1 MQYPEKE
8 SAVVGYLSMNGFAG
22 VPKSAVVEPEAFSNV
37 LNGIYYASAHRLHHA
52 GKAVVGTTILEAI
65 EREPYWLK
73 LAEAEAQTAGMIS
86 WQDGVVLADT
96 SLGFNPVGG
105 AIVTEYLSDIATAAG
120 TRKATQIGRK
130 LADGSMA
137 VADALEELKQL
148 AKPKSAMAGVEMHTF
163 EQLFAYTPKDDA
175 STLVGD
181 RWLCRGG
188 QLLLL
193 GQSGIGKSSYTLQ
206 QAMTWAL
213 GMPFFGMKPRQP
225 LKSLI
230 VQAENDMGD
239 MAEVVQGVMSYVVAG
254 SKLDQRTALEQL
266 KRNIVVARVTAQTG
280 EGFIE
285 VIREL
290 IAKHGP
296 FDLVYGDP
304 LLSFI
309 GDDISQQ
316 AVASHFL
323 RELCNPLAFEHN
335 FAWVWSHHTGKPQS
349 DSKSRAHW
357 NANDYAYIGLGSSEL
372 TNWARAIA
380 VLQTTKHEG
389 IFKVLMAK
397 RGNRAGVVDEHG
409 HPTTD
414 IIIKHADRGLHWEP
428 ATLPEETEEE
438 GKSQGKSGRT
448 PKIGPIQ
455 EAEIIA
461 KHAIWPDGARGFYGE
476 MIAKYGVSRD
486 TIERILR
493 RSKNSTQTQKA
504 A

>member
-1 MQYPEKE
+1 
-8 SAVVGYLSMNGFAG
+8 V
-22 VPKSAVVEPEAFSNV
+22 
-37 LNGIYYASAHRLHHA
+37 I
-52 GKAVVGTTILEAI
+52 
-65 EREPYWLK
+65 
-73 LAEAEAQTAGMIS
+73 
-86 WQDGVVLADT
+86 LADT
-96 SLGFNPVGG
+96 SLGFSSAGG
-105 AIVTEYLSDIATAAG
+105 AIVTEYLEDIAAAAG

-148 AKPKSAMAGVEMHTF
+148 AKPKSTMAGVEMHTF

-225 LKSLI
+225 LKCLI

-239 MAEVVQGVMSYVVAG
+239 MAEVVQGVKTYVVDG
-254 SKLDQRTALEQL
+254 SKLDERTALEQL
-266 KRNIVVARVTAQTG
+266 KRNIIVARVTAQTG
-280 EGFIE
+280 EAFIE

-304 LLSFI
+304 LLSYI

-389 IFKVLMAK
+389 IFKVLLAFQSAPPREGGDGRMAP
-397 RGNRAGVVDEHG
+397 VD
-409 HPTTD
+409 
-414 IIIKHADRGLHWEP
+414 
-428 ATLPEETEEE
+428 
-438 GKSQGKSGRT
+438 S
-448 PKIGPIQ
+448 
-455 EAEIIA
+455 IA
-461 KHAIWPDGARGFYGE
+461 RCFNPRPP
-476 MIAKYGVSRD
+476 
-486 TIERILR
+486 
-493 RSKNSTQTQKA
+493 
-504 A
+504 

>member
-1 MQYPEKE
+1 VDILRE
-8 SAVVGYLSMNGFAG
+8 
-22 VPKSAVVEPEAFSNV
+22 NV
-37 LNGIYYASAHRLHHA
+37 I
-52 GKAVVGTTILEAI
+52 
-65 EREPYWLK
+65 
-73 LAEAEAQTAGMIS
+73 
-86 WQDGVVLADT
+86 
-96 SLGFNPVGG
+96 
-105 AIVTEYLSDIATAAG
+105 
-120 TRKATQIGRK
+120 
-130 LADGSMA
+130 
-137 VADALEELKQL
+137 
-148 AKPKSAMAGVEMHTF
+148 
-163 EQLFAYTPKDDA
+163 
-175 STLVGD
+175 
-181 RWLCRGG
+181 
-188 QLLLL
+188 
-193 GQSGIGKSSYTLQ
+193 
-206 QAMTWAL
+206 
-213 GMPFFGMKPRQP
+213 
-225 LKSLI
+225 
-230 VQAENDMGD
+230 
-239 MAEVVQGVMSYVVAG
+239 
-254 SKLDQRTALEQL
+254 
-266 KRNIVVARVTAQTG
+266 VARVTAQTG
-280 EGFIE
+280 EAFIE

-290 IAKHGP
+290 IVKHGP

-372 TNWARAIA
+372 TNWARAIS

-389 IFKVLMAK
+389 IFKILLAK
-397 RGNRAGVVDEHG
+397 RGNRAAVVDEHG

-414 IIIKHADRGLHWEP
+414 IVIKHADKGLHWEV
-428 ATLPEETEEE
+428 AELPEETQEE
-438 GKSQGKSGRT
+438 GKPQGKSGRT
-448 PKIGPIQ
+448 PKIGPLQ

>member
-8 SAVVGYLSMNGFAG
+8 SAVVGYISVAGFAG
-22 VPKSAVVEPEAFSNV
+22 VPKSAVVEPEAFSST
-37 LNGIYYASAHRLHHA
+37 LNGLYYAAAHRLHHA

-73 LAEAEAQTAGMIS
+73 LAEAEAQAAGMVS

-96 SLGFNPVGG
+96 SLAFSPAGG
-105 AIVTEYLSDIATAAG
+105 AIVAEYLEDISSAYNL
-120 TRKATQIGRK
+120 RKATQIGRK
-130 LADGSMA
+130 LATGDMP
-137 VADALEELKQL
+137 VAEALEELKLL
-148 AKPKSAMAGVEMHTF
+148 AKPKSAMVGVEMHTF
-163 EQLFAYTPKDDA
+163 EQLFKYTPKDDA

-193 GQSGIGKSSYTLQ
+193 GQSGIGKSSYTIQ

-213 GMPFFGMKPRQP
+213 GMPFFGMKPKQK
-225 LKSLI
+225 LKCLI

-239 MAEVVQGVMSYVVAG
+239 MAEVVQGVMSYVVAQ
-254 SKLDQRTALEQL
+254 SKMTQREAVDILRE
-266 KRNIVVARVTAQTG
+266 NVIVARVTAQTG
-280 EGFIE
+280 ESFIE
-285 VIREL
+285 VVREL
-290 IAKHGP
+290 IVKHGP

-316 AVASHFL
+316 SVASHFL
-323 RELCNPLAFEHN
+323 RELCNPLAFEHG

-372 TNWARAIA
+372 TNWARAIC

-389 IFKVLMAK
+389 IFKVLLAK
-397 RGNRAGVVDEHG
+397 RGNRAAVVDDHG

-414 IIIKHADRGLHWEP
+414 IVIKHADRGLHWEP
-428 ATLPEETEEE
+428 TTLPEESEEDA
-438 GKSQGKSGRT
+438 KPQGKSGRT
-448 PKIGPIQ
+448 PKIGPLQ

>member
-1 MQYPEKE
+1 MRYPEKE
-8 SAVVGYLSMNGFAG
+8 SAVVGYLSMCGFAG
-22 VPKSAVVEPEAFSNV
+22 VPKSAVVEPEAFSSP
-37 LNGIYYASAHRLHHA
+37 LHGLYYAAAHRLHHA
-52 GKAVVGTTILEAI
+52 GKAVVGTTILETI

-73 LAEAEAQTAGMIS
+73 LAEAEAQAAGMIS

-130 LADGSMA
+130 LADGSIA

-280 EGFIE
+280 EAFIE
-285 VIREL
+285 VVREL

-316 AVASHFL
+316 SVASHFL

-380 VLQTTKHEG
+380 VLQTTKHDG
-389 IFKVLMAK
+389 IFKVLLAK

-414 IIIKHADRGLHWEP
+414 ICIKHADRGLHWEP
-428 ATLPEETEEE
+428 ATLPEEPEEE
-438 GKSQGKSGRT
+438 GKTQGKSGRT
-448 PKIGPIQ
+448 PKIGPLQ

-476 MIAKYGVSRD
+476 MTTKYGVSRD

-493 RSKNSTQTQKA
+493 RSRNSTETQKA

>member
-8 SAVVGYLSMNGFAG
+8 SAVVGYISVAGFAG
-22 VPKSAVVEPEAFSNV
+22 VPKSAVVDPETFSST
-37 LNGIYYASAHRLHHA
+37 LNGLLYAAAHRLHHA

-65 EREPYWLK
+65 ERDGYWLK
-73 LAEAEAQTAGMIS
+73 LAEATAKDLGMIS

-96 SLGFNPVGG
+96 SLSFNPVGG
-105 AIVTEYLSDIATAAG
+105 AIVSEYLADIANAAN
-120 TRKATQIGRK
+120 TRKATRIGRN
-130 LADGSMA
+130 LADGSMP

-148 AKPKSAMAGVEMHTF
+148 NKPKSALAGVEMHTF
-163 EQLFAYTPKDDA
+163 EQLFKYTPKDDA

-193 GQSGIGKSSYTLQ
+193 GQSGIGKSSYTIQ

-213 GMPFFGMKPRQP
+213 GMPFFGMKPRQQ

-230 VQAENDMGD
+230 IQAENDMGD
-239 MAEVVQGVMSYVVAG
+239 MAEVVQGVLTYVVAKSG
-254 SKLDQRTALEQL
+254 MDQRTALETL

-280 EGFIE
+280 EAFIE
-285 VIREL
+285 VVREL

-316 AVASHFL
+316 SVASHFL

-372 TNWARAIA
+372 TNWARAIC

-389 IFKVLMAK
+389 IFKVLLAK
-397 RGNRAGVVDEHG
+397 RGNRAAVVDDHG
-409 HPTTD
+409 HPSTD
-414 IIIKHADRGLHWEP
+414 ICIKHADRGLHWEP
-428 ATLPEETEEE
+428 ATLPEDTEEE
-438 GKSQGKSGRT
+438 AKPHGKSGRT
-448 PKIGPIQ
+448 PKIGPHQ

-461 KHAIWPDGARGFYGE
+461 KHAMWPDGARGFYGE

>member
-8 SAVVGYLSMNGFAG
+8 SAVVGYISVAGFAG
-22 VPKSAVVEPEAFSNV
+22 VPKSAVVEPEAFSST
-37 LNGIYYASAHRLHHA
+37 LNGLYYAAAHRLHHA
-52 GKAVVGTTILEAI
+52 GKAVVGTTIIEAI

-73 LAEAEAQTAGMIS
+73 LAEAEAKAAGMVS

-96 SLGFNPVGG
+96 SLAFNPAGG
-105 AIVTEYLSDIATAAG
+105 AIIAEYLADISSASNH
-120 TRKATQIGRK
+120 RKATQIGRK
-130 LADGSMA
+130 LATGDMP
-137 VADALEELKQL
+137 VAEALEELKLL
-148 AKPKSAMAGVEMHTF
+148 AKPKSAMVGVEMHTF
-163 EQLFAYTPKDDA
+163 EQLWAYKAEDDS
-175 STLVGD
+175 STLVGN

-213 GMPFFGMKPRQP
+213 GMPFFGMKPKHK
-225 LKSLI
+225 LKCLL

-239 MAEVVQGVMSYVVAG
+239 MAEVVQGVMSYVVAQ
-254 SKLDQRTALEQL
+254 SKMTQTQAVDILRE
-266 KRNIVVARVTAQTG
+266 NVIVARVTAQTG
-280 EGFIE
+280 EAFIE

-323 RELCNPLAFEHN
+323 RELCNPLAFEHG

-372 TNWARAIA
+372 TNWARAIC
-380 VLQTTKHEG
+380 VLQTTKEEG
-389 IFKVLMAK
+389 TFKLLLAK
-397 RGNRAGVVDEHG
+397 RGSRAGVVDEHRL
-409 HPTTD
+409 PVTTL
-414 IIIKHADRGLHWEP
+414 ILQHADQGLHWEIGK
-428 ATLPEETEEE
+428 LDDETKQPTQEKGHAGRKQSLSKADIIQLKAEHNAHTGAM
-438 GKSQGKSGRT
+438 GKFIKAM
-448 PKIGPIQ
+448 K
-455 EAEIIA
+455 E
-461 KHAIWPDGARGFYGE
+461 
-476 MIAKYGVSRD
+476 KYGVSKS
-486 TIERILR
+486 TIYEAL
-493 RSKNSTQTQKA
+493 RSKEDVQQSSNN
-504 A
+504 

>member
-8 SAVVGYLSMNGFAG
+8 SAVVGYISVAGFAG
-22 VPKSAVVEPEAFSNV
+22 VPKSAVVEPEAFSST
-37 LNGIYYASAHRLHHA
+37 LNGLYYAAAHRLHHA

-73 LAEAEAQTAGMIS
+73 LAEAEAKAAGMIS

-96 SLGFNPVGG
+96 SLAYNPAGG
-105 AIVTEYLSDIATAAG
+105 AIIAEYLADISSASNA
-120 TRKATQIGRK
+120 RKATRIGRN
-130 LADGSMA
+130 LADGSMP
-137 VADALEELKQL
+137 VAEALEELKLL
-148 AKPKSAMAGVEMHTF
+148 AKPKSAMVGVEMHTF
-163 EQLFAYTPKDDA
+163 QQLWKYDPKEDI
-175 STLVGD
+175 STLVGN

-213 GMPFFGMKPRQP
+213 GLPFFGMNPKQK
-225 LKSLI
+225 LKCLI
-230 VQAENDMGD
+230 VQAENDFGD
-239 MAEVVQGVMSYVVAG
+239 MAEVVQGVMHHVVKKSGMTDEEA
-254 SKLDQRTALEQL
+254 SDIL
-266 KRNIVVARVTAQTG
+266 KQNIVFARVTAQTG
-280 EGFIE
+280 EAFIE

-290 IAKHGP
+290 LVKHGP

-316 AVASHFL
+316 SVASHFL

-372 TNWARAIA
+372 TNWARAIC

-389 IFKVLMAK
+389 IFKVLLAK
-397 RGNRAGVVDEHG
+397 RGNRAAVVDKHG

-414 IIIKHADRGLHWEP
+414 IVIKHADKGLHWEP
-428 ATLPEETEEE
+428 AELPDETQEEV
-438 GKSQGKSGRT
+438 KSKGKSGR
-448 PKIGPIQ
+448 PSALNDVQ
-455 EAEIIA
+455 EFEIVTMHA
-461 KHAIWPDGARGFYGE
+461 KWPANTGGFYAAAE
-476 MIAKYGVSRD
+476 KQYKVSHD
-486 TIERILR
+486 TIKRVLD
-493 RSKNSTQTQKA
+493 KHTHPQKA
-504 A
+504 AA

>member
-1 MQYPEKE
+1 MHYPEKE
-8 SAVVGYLSMNGFAG
+8 SAVVGYLSMCGFAG
-22 VPKSAVVEPEAFSNV
+22 VPKSAVVEPEAFSSV
-37 LNGIYYASAHRLHHA
+37 LHGIYYAAAHRLHHA
-52 GKAVVGTTILEAI
+52 GKTVVGAKILEAI

-73 LAEAEAQTAGMIS
+73 LAEAEAATAGMVS
-86 WQDGVVLADT
+86 WKDVDVMADG
-96 SLGFNPVGG
+96 SLGFNPAGG
-105 AIVTEYLSDIATAAG
+105 AIVSEYLEDIAAAAA

-130 LADGSMA
+130 LAEGTIA
-137 VADALEELKQL
+137 VPAALEELKQL
-148 AKPKSAMAGVEMHTF
+148 AKPKSAMVGVEMHTF

-225 LKSLI
+225 LKCLI

-239 MAEVVQGVMSYVVAG
+239 MAEVVQGVMSYVVA
-254 SKLDQRTALEQL
+254 KLDQRTALEQL

-280 EGFIE
+280 EAFIE
-285 VIREL
+285 VVREL
-290 IAKHGP
+290 IVKHGP

-380 VLQTTKHEG
+380 VLQTTKHDG
-389 IFKVLMAK
+389 IFKVLLAK
-397 RGNRAGVVDEHG
+397 RGNRAAVVDEHG

-414 IIIKHADRGLHWEP
+414 IIIKHAAKGLHWEP
-428 ATLPEETEEE
+428 ASLPEEPEEE
-438 GKSQGKSGRT
+438 GKSQGKAGRT
-448 PKIGPIQ
+448 PKITALQ

-461 KHAIWPDGARGFYGE
+461 KHAAWPDGSRGFYGE
-476 MIAKYGVSRD
+476 MSAKYSVSRD

-493 RSKNSTQTQKA
+493 RSKNSTHTQKA

>member
-37 LNGIYYASAHRLHHA
+37 LNGLYYAAAHRLHHA
-52 GKAVVGTTILEAI
+52 GKAVVATTILEAI

-73 LAEAEAQTAGMIS
+73 LAEESAQAAGIMS
-86 WQDGVVLADT
+86 WQDGIVMADT
-96 SLGFNPVGG
+96 SLGFSPAGG
-105 AIVTEYLSDIATAAG
+105 TVVAEYLGDIAAAAN
-120 TRKATQIGRK
+120 TRKATKIGRK

-280 EGFIE
+280 EAFIE

>member
-8 SAVVGYLSMNGFAG
+8 SAVVGYLSMCGFAG

-37 LNGIYYASAHRLHHA
+37 LNGLYYAAAHRLHHA
-52 GKAVVGTTILEAI
+52 GKAVVATTILETI
-65 EREPYWLK
+65 EKEPYWLK
-73 LAEAEAQTAGMIS
+73 LAEDSAQAAGMVS

-105 AIVTEYLSDIATAAG
+105 AIVTEYLADIASAAA

-148 AKPKSAMAGVEMHTF
+148 NRPKSAMAGVEMHTF

-206 QAMTWAL
+206 QAMTWSL

-230 VQAENDMGD
+230 IQAENDMGD
-239 MAEVVQGVMSYVVAG
+239 MAEVVQGVLTYVVTN

-266 KRNIVVARVTAQTG
+266 KQNIVVSRVTAQTG
-280 EGFIE
+280 EAFIE
-285 VIREL
+285 VVREL

-372 TNWARAIA
+372 TNWARAIC

-389 IFKVLMAK
+389 IFKVLLAK
-397 RGNRAGVVDEHG
+397 RGNRAAVVDEHG

-438 GKSQGKSGRT
+438 GKPQGKSGRT
-448 PKIGPIQ
+448 PKISTLQ

-461 KHAIWPDGARGFYGE
+461 KHAAWPDGTRGFYGE
-476 MIAKYGVSRD
+476 MTAKYGVSRD

-493 RSKNSTQTQKA
+493 RSKNSTETQKA

>member
-8 SAVVGYLSMNGFAG
+8 SAVVGYISVAGFAG
-22 VPKSAVVEPEAFSNV
+22 VPRSAIVDPDSFVSV
-37 LNGIYYASAHRLHHA
+37 LNGVYYAAAHRLHYA
-52 GKAVVGTTILEAI
+52 KKATTGTTILEAI
-65 EREPYWLK
+65 ERDPFLLK
-73 LAEAEAQTAGMIS
+73 VAERTAQESGMVCWRDGLVMADSSLAY
-86 WQDGVVLADT
+86 
-96 SLGFNPVGG
+96 NPAGG
-105 AIVTEYLSDIATAAG
+105 AIVSEYLADIASAAAQ
-120 TRKATQIGRK
+120 RKATKIGQR
-130 LADGSMA
+130 LASGDMP
-137 VADALEELKQL
+137 VAEALEELKTL
-148 AKPKSAMAGVEMHTF
+148 AKPRASMVGVEMHTF
-163 EQLFAYTPKDDA
+163 EELWSYKAEDDS
-175 STLVGD
+175 STLVGN

-213 GMPFFGMKPRQP
+213 GMPFFGMKPKRR
-225 LKSLI
+225 LRCLI

-239 MAEVVQGVMSYVVAG
+239 MAEVVQGVMSYVVAQ
-254 SKLDQRTALEQL
+254 SKMTQREAVDILRE
-266 KRNIVVARVTAQTG
+266 NVIVARVTAQTG
-280 EGFIE
+280 EAFIE

-323 RELCNPLAFEHN
+323 RELCNPLAFEHG

-372 TNWARAIA
+372 TNWARAIC

-389 IFKVLMAK
+389 IFKVLLAK
-397 RGNRAGVVDEHG
+397 RGNRAEAMDEHG

-414 IIIKHADRGLHWEP
+414 IIIKHAAKGLHWEP
-428 ATLPEETEEE
+428 AELPEETEEQTQSK
-438 GKSQGKSGRT
+438 GKAGRT
-448 PKIGPIQ
+448 PKISAYD
-455 EAEIIA
+455 EAEIVA
-461 KHAIWPDGARGFYGE
+461 KHATWPQGARGFYTE
-476 MIAKYGVSRD
+476 MTAKYGVSRD

-493 RSKNSTQTQKA
+493 RSKQGAQNLKA

>member
-8 SAVVGYLSMNGFAG
+8 SAVVGYLSMCGFAG
-22 VPKSAVVEPEAFSNV
+22 VPKSAVVEPEAFSSV
-37 LNGIYYASAHRLHHA
+37 LNGIYYAAAHRLHHA
-52 GKAVVGTTILEAI
+52 GKAVVATTILETI

-73 LAEAEAQTAGMIS
+73 LAEAEAKAAGMIS
-86 WQDGVVLADT
+86 WQDGMVMADT
-96 SLGFNPVGG
+96 SLGFNPSGG
-105 AIVTEYLSDIATAAG
+105 AVVTEYLADIAAAAA
-120 TRKATQIGRK
+120 TRKAVKVGQG

-137 VADALEELKQL
+137 VADALQELKLL
-148 AKPKSAMAGVEMHTF
+148 AKPKAAMAGVEIHTF
-163 EQLFAYTPKDDA
+163 EQLFAYTPEDDA

-213 GMPFFGMKPRQP
+213 GMPFFGMKPRRP
-225 LKSLI
+225 LRSLI
-230 VQAENDMGD
+230 IQAENDMGD
-239 MAEVVQGVMSYVVAG
+239 MAEVVQGVMAYVVAG
-254 SKLDQRTALEQL
+254 SKMIQRVALDEL

-280 EGFIE
+280 EAFIE
-285 VIREL
+285 VVREL
-290 IAKHGP
+290 IARHGP

-372 TNWARAIA
+372 TNWARAIC
-380 VLQTTKHEG
+380 VLQTTKHDG
-389 IFKVLMAK
+389 IFKVLLAK
-397 RGNRAGVVDEHG
+397 RGNRAAVVDEHG

-414 IIIKHADRGLHWEP
+414 IIIKHAAKGLHWEP
-428 ATLPEETEEE
+428 AELPEEPEEE
-438 GKSQGKSGRT
+438 GKAKGKAGRA
-448 PKIGPIQ
+448 PKISPLE

-461 KHAIWPDGARGFYGE
+461 KHAVWPAGARGFYGE
-476 MIAKYGVSRD
+476 MSAKYGVSRD

-493 RSKNSTQTQKA
+493 RSKNSTETQKA

>member
-1 MQYPEKE
+1 MQYPQKE
-8 SAVVGYLSMNGFAG
+8 SAVVGYLSICGFAG
-22 VPKSAVVEPEAFSNV
+22 VPKSAVVDPEAFASV
-37 LNGIYYASAHRLHHA
+37 LNGLYYAAAHRLHHA
-52 GKAVVGTTILEAI
+52 GKAVVGAKILEVIAA
-65 EREPYWLK
+65 EPYWLK
-73 LAEAEAQTAGMIS
+73 MAEAEAQAAGMVS
-86 WQDGVVLADT
+86 WQDGMILADT
-96 SLGFNPVGG
+96 SLGFSPAGG
-105 AIVTEYLSDIATAAG
+105 EIVTEYLEDIAAAAG

-148 AKPKSAMAGVEMHTF
+148 AKPKSTMAGVEMHTF

-225 LKSLI
+225 LKCLI

-239 MAEVVQGVMSYVVAG
+239 MAEVVQGVKTYVVDG
-254 SKLDQRTALEQL
+254 SKLDERTALEQL
-266 KRNIVVARVTAQTG
+266 KRNIIVARVTAQTG
-280 EGFIE
+280 EAFIE

-304 LLSFI
+304 LLSYI

-389 IFKVLMAK
+389 IFKVLLAK

-414 IIIKHADRGLHWEP
+414 ICIKHADLGLHWKP

-448 PKIGPIQ
+448 PKLSPLQ

-461 KHAIWPDGARGFYGE
+461 KHAIWPDGARGFYSE
-476 MIAKYGVSRD
+476 MKTKYGVSRD

-493 RSKNSTQTQKA
+493 RSRNSTETQKA

>member
-8 SAVVGYLSMNGFAG
+8 RAVVGYLSMCGFAG
-22 VPKSAVVEPEAFSNV
+22 VPKSAVVDPEAFSSV
-37 LNGIYYASAHRLHHA
+37 LNGLIYAAAHRLHHA
-52 GKAVVGTTILEAI
+52 NKTVVGAKILEVIAA
-65 EREPYWLK
+65 EPYWLK
-73 LAEAEAQTAGMIS
+73 MAEAEAQAAGMVS
-86 WQDGVVLADT
+86 WQDGVTLADT
-96 SLGFNPVGG
+96 SLGFSSAGG
-105 AIVTEYLSDIATAAG
+105 AIVTEYLEDIAAAAA
-120 TRKATQIGRK
+120 TRKATKIGRE
-130 LADGSMA
+130 LAEGSMA

-148 AKPKSAMAGVEMHTF
+148 AKPRSAMVGVEMHSF

-213 GMPFFGMKPRQP
+213 GVPFFGMKPKKP
-225 LKSLI
+225 LRCLI

-239 MAEVVQGVMSYVVAG
+239 MAEVVQGVMTYVVTS
-254 SKLDQRTALEQL
+254 SKMDQRTALEQL
-266 KRNIVVARVTAQTG
+266 KSNILFARVTAQTG
-280 EGFIE
+280 EAFIE
-285 VIREL
+285 VVREL

-316 AVASHFL
+316 SVASHFL

-389 IFKVLMAK
+389 IFKVLLAK

-414 IIIKHADRGLHWEP
+414 IVIKHADRGLHWEV
-428 ATLPEETEEE
+428 ATLPEETED
-438 GKSQGKSGRT
+438 GKTQGKSGRT
-448 PKIGPIQ
+448 PKLNAVQ
-455 EAEIIA
+455 ESEIIIMHA
-461 KHAIWPDGARGFYGE
+461 KWPDNTRGFYAAA
-476 MIAKYGVSRD
+476 MNKYHVSHD
-486 TIERILR
+486 TIKRILD
-493 RSKNSTQTQKA
+493 KHTHPQQIA

>member
-8 SAVVGYLSMNGFAG
+8 RAVVGYLSMCGFAG
-22 VPKSAVVEPEAFSNV
+22 VLKSALIEPEAFTST
-37 LNGIYYASAHRLHHA
+37 LNGLYYAAAHRLHHA
-52 GKAVVGTTILEAI
+52 GKTVVGTTILEAI

-73 LAEAEAQTAGMIS
+73 LAQAEAKTAGMVS
-86 WQDGVVLADT
+86 WQDGLVLADT
-96 SLGFNPVGG
+96 SLGYGPAGG
-105 AIVTEYLSDIATAAG
+105 AMVTEHLADIATASNA
-120 TRKATQIGRK
+120 RKATRIGRN
-130 LADGSMA
+130 LADGSMP
-137 VADALEELKQL
+137 VAEALEELKLL
-148 AKPKSAMAGVEMHTF
+148 AKPKSAMVGVEMHTF
-163 EQLFAYTPKDDA
+163 QQLWKYKAEDDS
-175 STLVGD
+175 STLVGN

-213 GMPFFGMKPRQP
+213 GLPFFGMMPKQK
-225 LKSLI
+225 LKCLL
-230 VQAENDMGD
+230 VQAENDFGD
-239 MAEVVQGVMSYVVAG
+239 MAEVVQGVMHHVV
-254 SKLDQRTALEQL
+254 L
-266 KRNIVVARVTAQTG
+266 KSGMTEKEASDILKQNIVFARVTAQTG
-280 EGFIE
+280 EAFIE

-290 IAKHGP
+290 IVKHGP

-323 RELCNPLAFEHN
+323 RELCNPLAFEHG

-372 TNWARAIA
+372 TNWARAIC

-389 IFKVLMAK
+389 IFKVLLAK
-397 RGNRAGVVDEHG
+397 RGNRAAVVDEHG

-414 IIIKHADRGLHWEP
+414 IIIKHADKGLHWEV
-428 ATLPEETEEE
+428 AELPEETQEE
-438 GKSQGKSGRT
+438 GKPQGKSGRPSALT
-448 PKIGPIQ
+448 AVQ
-455 EAEIIA
+455 ELEIVTMHA
-461 KHAIWPDGARGFYGE
+461 KWPENSRGFYSTA
-476 MIAKYGVSRD
+476 MSKYKVSHD
-486 TIERILR
+486 TIKRVLD
-493 RSKNSTQTQKA
+493 KHTHPQKA
-504 A
+504 AA

>member
-1 MQYPEKE
+1 MQYPDKE
-8 SAVVGYLSMNGFAG
+8 SAVIGYLSMCGFAG
-22 VPKSAVVEPEAFSNV
+22 VPRSVVVDPEAFSSP
-37 LNGIYYASAHRLHHA
+37 LHGIYYAAAHRLHHA
-52 GKAVVGTTILEAI
+52 GKTVVGAKILETI
-65 EREPYWLK
+65 EKDPHWRK
-73 LAEAEAQTAGMIS
+73 LATAAAKAANMVS
-86 WQDGVVLADT
+86 WQDVEAMSDN
-96 SLGFNPVGG
+96 SLGFNKAGG
-105 AIVTEYLSDIATAAG
+105 AIVCEYLEDIAAAAA
-120 TRKATQIGRK
+120 TRKATQIGQR
-130 LADGSMA
+130 LADGTMA
-137 VADALEELKQL
+137 VPAAVEELQQL
-148 AKPKSAMAGVEMHTF
+148 AKKKSSMVGVEIHTF
-163 EQLFAYTPKDDA
+163 KQLFAYTPEDDA

-225 LKSLI
+225 LRCLI

-239 MAEVVQGVMSYVVAG
+239 MAEVVQGVMSYVVAT
-254 SKLDQRTALEQL
+254 SNMDERTAKDRLQQ
-266 KRNIVVARVTAQTG
+266 NITFARVTAQTG
-280 EGFIE
+280 EAFIE
-285 VIREL
+285 VVREL

-389 IFKVLMAK
+389 IFKVLLAK
-397 RGNRAGVVDEHG
+397 RGNRAGVLDEHG

-414 IIIKHADRGLHWEP
+414 IIIKHAAKGLHWEP
-428 ATLPEETEEE
+428 ASLPEETEEE
-438 GKSQGKSGRT
+438 GKSGKAGRT
-448 PKIGPIQ
+448 PKITPLQ
-455 EAEIIA
+455 EAEIVA
-461 KHAIWPDGARGFYGE
+461 RHAAWPDGSRGFYGE
-476 MIAKYGVSRD
+476 MSAKYSVSRD
-486 TIERILR
+486 TIERILK
-493 RSKNSTQTQKA
+493 RSKTSTPNQKA

>member
-8 SAVVGYLSMNGFAG
+8 SAVVGYLSMCGFAG
-22 VPKSAVVEPEAFSNV
+22 VPKSAVVDPEAFSNV
-37 LNGIYYASAHRLHHA
+37 LNGLYYAAAHRLHHA

-73 LAEAEAQTAGMIS
+73 LAEAEAKAAGIMS

-96 SLGFNPVGG
+96 SLAFSPVGG
-105 AIVTEYLSDIATAAG
+105 SIVSEYLADIATASNA
-120 TRKATQIGRK
+120 RKATRIGRN
-130 LADGSMA
+130 LADGSMP
-137 VADALEELKQL
+137 VAEALEELKLL
-148 AKPKSAMAGVEMHTF
+148 AKPKSAMVGVEIHTF

-230 VQAENDMGD
+230 IQAENDMGD
-239 MAEVVQGVMSYVVAG
+239 MAEVVQGVLTYVVTN

-266 KRNIVVARVTAQTG
+266 KQNIIFSRVTAQTG
-280 EGFIE
+280 EAFIE
-285 VIREL
+285 VVREL

-323 RELCNPLAFEHN
+323 RELCNPLAFEHG

-372 TNWARAIA
+372 TNWARAIC
-380 VLQTTKHEG
+380 VLQTTKHDG
-389 IFKVLMAK
+389 IFKILLAK
-397 RGNRAGVVDEHG
+397 RGNRAAVVDEHG

-414 IIIKHADRGLHWEP
+414 IIIKHADKGLHWEV
-428 ATLPEETEEE
+428 AELPEETQEE
-438 GKSQGKSGRT
+438 GKPQGKSGRPSALT
-448 PKIGPIQ
+448 AVQ
-455 EAEIIA
+455 ELEIVTMHA
-461 KHAIWPDGARGFYGE
+461 KWPENSRGFYSTA
-476 MIAKYGVSRD
+476 MSKYKVSHD
-486 TIERILR
+486 TIKRVLN
-493 RSKNSTQTQKA
+493 KHTHPQKA
-504 A
+504 AA

>member
-37 LNGIYYASAHRLHHA
+37 LNGLYYAAAHRLHHA
-52 GKAVVGTTILEAI
+52 GKAVVGTKILEVIAAD
-65 EREPYWLK
+65 PYWLK
-73 LAEAEAQTAGMIS
+73 MAEAEAQAAGMVS
-86 WQDGVVLADT
+86 WQDGVTLADT
-96 SLGFNPVGG
+96 SLGFSSAGG
-105 AIVTEYLSDIATAAG
+105 AIVTEYLEDIAAAAG
-120 TRKATQIGRK
+120 IRKATQIGRK

-148 AKPKSAMAGVEMHTF
+148 AKPKSVMAGVEMHTF

-213 GMPFFGMKPRQP
+213 GMPFFGMEPRQP

-280 EGFIE
+280 EAFIE

-438 GKSQGKSGRT
+438 GKPQGKAGRT
-448 PKIGPIQ
+448 PKISAVQ
-455 EAEIIA
+455 ELEVVTM
-461 KHAIWPDGARGFYGE
+461 HATWPENSRGFYAAA
-476 MIAKYGVSRD
+476 MNKYKVSHD
-486 TIERILR
+486 TIKRILD
-493 RSKNSTQTQKA
+493 KHTHPQKIA

>member
-1 MQYPEKE
+1 M
-8 SAVVGYLSMNGFAG
+8 V
-22 VPKSAVVEPEAFSNV
+22 
-37 LNGIYYASAHRLHHA
+37 
-52 GKAVVGTTILEAI
+52 
-65 EREPYWLK
+65 
-73 LAEAEAQTAGMIS
+73 
-86 WQDGVVLADT
+86 
-96 SLGFNPVGG
+96 
-105 AIVTEYLSDIATAAG
+105 
-120 TRKATQIGRK
+120 
-130 LADGSMA
+130 
-137 VADALEELKQL
+137 
-148 AKPKSAMAGVEMHTF
+148 GVEMHTF
-163 EQLFAYTPKDDA
+163 EELWSYKAEDDS
-175 STLVGD
+175 STLVGN

-213 GMPFFGMKPRQP
+213 GMPFFGMKPKRR
-225 LKSLI
+225 LRCLI

-239 MAEVVQGVMSYVVAG
+239 MAEVVQGVMSYVVAQ
-254 SKLDQRTALEQL
+254 SKMTQREAVDILRE
-266 KRNIVVARVTAQTG
+266 NVIVARVTAQTG
-280 EGFIE
+280 EAFIE

-323 RELCNPLAFEHN
+323 RELCNPLAFEHG

-372 TNWARAIA
+372 TNWARAIC

-389 IFKVLMAK
+389 IFKVLLAK
-397 RGNRAGVVDEHG
+397 RGNRAAVVDNHG

-414 IIIKHADRGLHWEP
+414 IVIKHADKGLHWEP
-428 ATLPEETEEE
+428 AELPEETQEE
-438 GKSQGKSGRT
+438 GKSQGKSGR
-448 PKIGPIQ
+448 PSALNAVQ
-455 EAEIIA
+455 ELEIVTMHA
-461 KHAIWPDGARGFYGE
+461 KWPDNTRGFYSAA
-476 MIAKYGVSRD
+476 MSKYKVSHD
-486 TIERILR
+486 TIKRVLD
-493 RSKNSTQTQKA
+493 KNTHLQKIA

>member
-8 SAVVGYLSMNGFAG
+8 SAVVGYLSMCGFAG
-22 VPKSAVVEPEAFSNV
+22 VLKSALIEPEAFTST
-37 LNGIYYASAHRLHHA
+37 LNGLYYAAAHRLHHA

-65 EREPYWLK
+65 EREPYWLR
-73 LAEAEAQTAGMIS
+73 LAEAEAKAAGMVS
-86 WQDGVVLADT
+86 WKDGVVMADN
-96 SLGFNPVGG
+96 SLGYSPAGG
-105 AIVTEYLSDIATAAG
+105 ATVTEHLADIATASNA
-120 TRKATQIGRK
+120 RKATRIGRN
-130 LADGSMA
+130 LADGSMP
-137 VADALEELKQL
+137 VAEALEELKLL
-148 AKPKSAMAGVEMHTF
+148 AKPKSAMVGVEMHTF
-163 EQLFAYTPKDDA
+163 EQLWKYNPKEDT
-175 STLVGD
+175 STLVGN

-213 GMPFFGMKPRQP
+213 GLPFFGMMPKQK
-225 LKSLI
+225 LKCLL

-239 MAEVVQGVMSYVVAG
+239 MAEVVQGVMSYVVAQ
-254 SKLDQRTALEQL
+254 SKMTEIQAADILRE
-266 KRNIVVARVTAQTG
+266 NVIVARVTAQTG
-280 EGFIE
+280 EAFIE

-323 RELCNPLAFEHN
+323 RELCNPLAFEHG

-372 TNWARAIA
+372 TNWARAIC

-389 IFKVLMAK
+389 IFKVLLAK
-397 RGNRAGVVDEHG
+397 RGNRAAVVDKHG

-414 IIIKHADRGLHWEP
+414 IVIKHANKRLHWEV
-428 ATLPEETEEE
+428 AELPDETQEEV
-438 GKSQGKSGRT
+438 KSKGKSGR
-448 PKIGPIQ
+448 PRALNDFQ
-455 EAEIIA
+455 ELEVLTM
-461 KHAIWPDGARGFYGE
+461 HTNWPANTGGFY
-476 MIAKYGVSRD
+476 AAATTKYKVSDD
-486 TIERILR
+486 TIKRVLD
-493 RSKNSTQTQKA
+493 KHTQLQKA
-504 A
+504 AA

>member
-8 SAVVGYLSMNGFAG
+8 SAVVGYLSMCGFAG
-22 VPKSAVVEPEAFSNV
+22 VPKSAVVDPEAFSNV
-37 LNGIYYASAHRLHHA
+37 LNGLYYAAAHRLHHA

-73 LAEAEAQTAGMIS
+73 LAEAEAQAAGMMS

-96 SLGFNPVGG
+96 SLAFSPVGG
-105 AIVTEYLSDIATAAG
+105 SIVSEYLADIATASNA
-120 TRKATQIGRK
+120 RKATRIGRN
-130 LADGSMA
+130 LADGSMP
-137 VADALEELKQL
+137 VAEALEELKLL
-148 AKPKSAMAGVEMHTF
+148 AKPKSAMVGVEMHTF

-230 VQAENDMGD
+230 IQAENDMGD
-239 MAEVVQGVMSYVVAG
+239 MAEVVQGVLTYVVTN

-266 KRNIVVARVTAQTG
+266 KQNIIFSRVTAQTG
-280 EGFIE
+280 EAFIE
-285 VIREL
+285 VVREL

-323 RELCNPLAFEHN
+323 RELCNPLAFEHG

-372 TNWARAIA
+372 TNWARAIC
-380 VLQTTKHEG
+380 VLQTTKHDG
-389 IFKVLMAK
+389 IFKILLAK
-397 RGNRAGVVDEHG
+397 RGNRAAVVDEHG

-414 IIIKHADRGLHWEP
+414 IIIKHADKGLHWEV
-428 ATLPEETEEE
+428 AELPEETQEE
-438 GKSQGKSGRT
+438 GKPQGKSGRPSALT
-448 PKIGPIQ
+448 AVQ
-455 EAEIIA
+455 ELEIVTMHA
-461 KHAIWPDGARGFYGE
+461 KWPENSRGFYSTA
-476 MIAKYGVSRD
+476 MSKYKVSHD
-486 TIERILR
+486 TIKRVLN
-493 RSKNSTQTQKA
+493 KHTHPQKA
-504 A
+504 AA

>member
-8 SAVVGYLSMNGFAG
+8 SAVVGYLSMCGFAG

-37 LNGIYYASAHRLHHA
+37 LNGLYYAAAHRLHHA
-52 GKAVVGTTILEAI
+52 GKAVVATTILEAI

-73 LAEAEAQTAGMIS
+73 LAEAEAKAAGMIS
-86 WQDGVVLADT
+86 WQDGMVMADT

-105 AIVTEYLSDIATAAG
+105 TIVTEYLADIATAAA

-148 AKPKSAMAGVEMHTF
+148 NRPKSAMAGVEMHTF

-230 VQAENDMGD
+230 IQAENDMGD
-239 MAEVVQGVMSYVVAG
+239 MAEVVQGVMAYVVAG
-254 SKLDQRTALEQL
+254 SKMIQRVALDEL

-280 EGFIE
+280 EAFIE
-285 VIREL
+285 VVREL
-290 IAKHGP
+290 IARHGP

-372 TNWARAIA
+372 TNWARAIC
-380 VLQTTKHEG
+380 VLQTTKHKG
-389 IFKVLMAK
+389 IFKVLLAK
-397 RGNRAGVVDEHG
+397 RGNRAAVVDEHG

-448 PKIGPIQ
+448 PKISAVQ
-455 EAEIIA
+455 ELEVVTM
-461 KHAIWPDGARGFYGE
+461 HATWPENSRGFYAAA
-476 MIAKYGVSRD
+476 MSKFKVSHD
-486 TIERILR
+486 TIKRILD
-493 RSKNSTQTQKA
+493 KHTHPQKIA

>member
-1 MQYPEKE
+1 M
-8 SAVVGYLSMNGFAG
+8 
-22 VPKSAVVEPEAFSNV
+22 
-37 LNGIYYASAHRLHHA
+37 
-52 GKAVVGTTILEAI
+52 
-65 EREPYWLK
+65 
-73 LAEAEAQTAGMIS
+73 AEAEAQAAGMVS

-96 SLGFNPVGG
+96 SLGFNSAGG
-105 AIVTEYLSDIATAAG
+105 AIVTEYLEDIAAAAN
-120 TRKATQIGRK
+120 TRKATQVGRK
-130 LADGSMA
+130 LADGSIA

-148 AKPKSAMAGVEMHTF
+148 AKPRSAMVGVEMHTF
-163 EQLFAYTPKDDA
+163 EQLFRYTPKDDA

-213 GMPFFGMKPRQP
+213 GMPFFGMKPKQQ
-225 LKSLI
+225 LKCLI

-239 MAEVVQGVMSYVVAG
+239 MAEVVQGVMTYVVAH
-254 SKLDQRTALEQL
+254 SKMTEREALDILRQNVT
-266 KRNIVVARVTAQTG
+266 VARVTAQTG
-280 EGFIE
+280 EAFIE
-285 VIREL
+285 VVREL
-290 IAKHGP
+290 IVKHGP

-323 RELCNPLAFEHN
+323 RELCNPLAFEHG

-372 TNWARAIA
+372 TNWARAIC

-389 IFKVLMAK
+389 LFKVLLAK
-397 RGNRAGVVDEHG
+397 RGNRAGVVDDHS
-409 HPTTD
+409 HPTTE

-428 ATLPEETEEE
+428 AEMPEETEEE
-438 GKSQGKSGRT
+438 GKSKGKSGRT
-448 PKIGPIQ
+448 PKIGPLQ
-455 EAEIIA
+455 EAEVIA
-461 KHAIWPDGARGFYGE
+461 KHAMWPNGARGFYGE
-476 MIAKYGVSRD
+476 MTAKYGVSRD

>member
-8 SAVVGYLSMNGFAG
+8 SAVVGYISVAGFAG
-22 VPKSAVVEPEAFSNV
+22 VPRSAIVDPDSFVSV
-37 LNGIYYASAHRLHHA
+37 LNGVYYAAAHRLHYA
-52 GKAVVGTTILEAI
+52 KKATTGTTILEAI
-65 EREPYWLK
+65 ERDPFLMKVAERTAQESGMVCWRDGLVMADSS
-73 LAEAEAQTAGMIS
+73 LAY
-86 WQDGVVLADT
+86 
-96 SLGFNPVGG
+96 NPAGG
-105 AIVTEYLSDIATAAG
+105 AIVSEYLADIASAAAQ
-120 TRKATQIGRK
+120 RKAIKIGQR
-130 LADGSMA
+130 LASGDMP
-137 VADALEELKQL
+137 VAEALEELKTL
-148 AKPKSAMAGVEMHTF
+148 AKPRASMVGVEMHTF
-163 EQLFAYTPKDDA
+163 QQLWKYDPKEDT
-175 STLVGD
+175 STLVGN
-181 RWLCRGG
+181 RWVCRGG

-213 GMPFFGMKPRQP
+213 GLPFFGMAPKQK
-225 LKSLI
+225 LKCLI
-230 VQAENDMGD
+230 VQAENDFGD
-239 MAEVVQGVMSYVVAG
+239 MAEVVQGVMHHVIKKSGMTDEEA
-254 SKLDQRTALEQL
+254 SNIL
-266 KRNIVVARVTAQTG
+266 KQNIVFARVTAQTG
-280 EGFIE
+280 EAFIE

-323 RELCNPLAFEHN
+323 RELCNPLAFEHG

-372 TNWARAIA
+372 TNWARAIC

-389 IFKVLMAK
+389 IFKVLLAK
-397 RGNRAGVVDEHG
+397 RGNRAAVVDNHG

-414 IIIKHADRGLHWEP
+414 IVIKHADKGLHWEP
-428 ATLPEETEEE
+428 AELPEETQQE
-438 GKSQGKSGRT
+438 GKSQGKSGR
-448 PKIGPIQ
+448 PSALNDVQ
-455 EAEIIA
+455 EFEIVTM
-461 KHAIWPDGARGFYGE
+461 HSNWPANTGGFYSAA
-476 MIAKYGVSRD
+476 MSKYKVSHD
-486 TIERILR
+486 TIKRVLD
-493 RSKNSTQTQKA
+493 KNTHLQKIA

>member
-1 MQYPEKE
+1 MQYPDKEK
-8 SAVVGYLSMNGFAG
+8 AVIGYLSICGFAG
-22 VPKSAVVEPEAFSNV
+22 VPKSAVVDPEAFSVV
-37 LNGIYYASAHRLHHA
+37 LYGIYYAAAHRLHHA
-52 GKAVVGTTILEAI
+52 GKAVSLITILENI
-65 EREPYWLK
+65 EKDSHLLR
-73 LAEAEAQTAGMIS
+73 LAENEAKAAGMLS
-86 WQDGVVLADT
+86 WQDGLAHADT
-96 SLGFNPVGG
+96 SLGFNPMGG
-105 AIVTEYLSDIATAAG
+105 IVATEYLSDIATAAAK
-120 TRKATQIGRK
+120 RKATKIGQR
-130 LADGSMA
+130 LAEGNIDLSE
-137 VADALEELKQL
+137 ALEGLKHL
-148 AKPKSAMAGVEMHTF
+148 AKPPSAMAGVEMHTF
-163 EQLFAYTPKDDA
+163 EQLFKYTPEDDG
-175 STLVGD
+175 STLVGN

-213 GMPFFGMKPRQP
+213 GMPFFGMNPKHA

-230 VQAENDMGD
+230 IQAENDMGD

-254 SKLDQRTALEQL
+254 SKMDQREALDQL
-266 KRNIVVARVTAQTG
+266 KQNIIVARVTAQTG
-280 EGFIE
+280 EAFIE
-285 VIREL
+285 VVREL

-372 TNWARAIA
+372 TNWARAIC
-380 VLQTTKHEG
+380 VLQTTKHSG
-389 IFKVLMAK
+389 IFKVLLAK
-397 RGNRAGVVDEHG
+397 RGNRAAVVDNHG
-409 HPTTD
+409 QPTTE
-414 IIIKHADRGLHWEP
+414 IIIQHAGRGLHWEP
-428 ATLPEETEEE
+428 GELPEEPEEE
-438 GKSQGKSGRT
+438 PKPHGKPGRK
-448 PKIGPIQ
+448 PALSEVQ
-455 EAEIIA
+455 ELELVAM
-461 KHAIWPDGARGFYGE
+461 HAAWPENTRGFYDAAE
-476 MIAKYGVSRD
+476 KKFGVSHD
-486 TIERILR
+486 TIKRTLNKHAGEQ
-493 RSKNSTQTQKA
+493 KKA

>member
-1 MQYPEKE
+1 
-8 SAVVGYLSMNGFAG
+8 
-22 VPKSAVVEPEAFSNV
+22 
-37 LNGIYYASAHRLHHA
+37 
-52 GKAVVGTTILEAI
+52 LE
-65 EREPYWLK
+65 
-73 LAEAEAQTAGMIS
+73 
-86 WQDGVVLADT
+86 
-96 SLGFNPVGG
+96 
-105 AIVTEYLSDIATAAG
+105 DIAAAAN
-120 TRKATQIGRK
+120 TRKATQVGRK
-130 LADGSMA
+130 LADGSIA

-148 AKPKSAMAGVEMHTF
+148 AKPRSAMVGVEMHTF
-163 EQLFAYTPKDDA
+163 EQLFRYTPKDDA

-213 GMPFFGMKPRQP
+213 GMPFFGMKPKQQ
-225 LKSLI
+225 LKCLI

-239 MAEVVQGVMSYVVAG
+239 MAEVVQGVMTYVVAH
-254 SKLDQRTALEQL
+254 SKMTEREALDILRQNVT
-266 KRNIVVARVTAQTG
+266 VARVTAQTG
-280 EGFIE
+280 EAFIE
-285 VIREL
+285 VVREL
-290 IAKHGP
+290 IVKHGP

-323 RELCNPLAFEHN
+323 RELCNPLAFEHG

-372 TNWARAIA
+372 TNWARAIC

-389 IFKVLMAK
+389 LFKVLLAK
-397 RGNRAGVVDEHG
+397 RGNRAGVVDDHS
-409 HPTTD
+409 HPTTE

-428 ATLPEETEEE
+428 AEMPEETEEE
-438 GKSQGKSGRT
+438 GKSKGKSGRT
-448 PKIGPIQ
+448 PKIGPLQ
-455 EAEIIA
+455 EAEVIA
-461 KHAIWPDGARGFYGE
+461 KHAMWPNGARGFYGE
-476 MIAKYGVSRD
+476 MTAKYGVSRD

>member
-37 LNGIYYASAHRLHHA
+37 LNGLYYAAAHRLHHA
-52 GKAVVGTTILEAI
+52 GKAVAGTTILEAI

-73 LAEAEAQTAGMIS
+73 LAEESAQAAGIMS
-86 WQDGVVLADT
+86 WQDGIVMADT
-96 SLGFNPVGG
+96 SLGFSPGG
-105 AIVTEYLSDIATAAG
+105 GTVVAEYLGDIAAAAN
-120 TRKATQIGRK
+120 TRKATKIGRK

-280 EGFIE
+280 EAFIE

-438 GKSQGKSGRT
+438 GKSQGKAGRT
-448 PKIGPIQ
+448 PKISAVQ
-455 EAEIIA
+455 ELEVVTM
-461 KHAIWPDGARGFYGE
+461 HATWPENSRGFYAAA
-476 MIAKYGVSRD
+476 MNKYKVSHD
-486 TIERILR
+486 TIKRILD
-493 RSKNSTQTQKA
+493 KHTHPQKIA